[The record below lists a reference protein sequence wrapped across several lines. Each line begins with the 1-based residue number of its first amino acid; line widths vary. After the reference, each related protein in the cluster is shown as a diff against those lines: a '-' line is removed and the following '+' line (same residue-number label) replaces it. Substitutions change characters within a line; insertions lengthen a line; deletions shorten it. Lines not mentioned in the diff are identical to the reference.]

1 MKAMKKIVILF
12 LLTFVLTFNFLPS
25 TSYACSCAQ
34 PGTVHES
41 LEGSNAVFSGK
52 VVEIVDK
59 NEKKFNKSSADLL
72 AVRFEVEETW
82 KGVTQTQVI
91 VYSARDSASCG
102 FEFAL
107 NEEYLVYAKESNG
120 QLGVSLCSRTNS
132 LEAANADIIELGV
145 GTKPSEEVTL
155 NIEGSKGED
164 SIFSNNYFYITL
176 ISAGLLVFLL
186 YVYKRNK
193 K

>member
-1 MKAMKKIVILF
+1 MKKTTIIIL
-12 LLTFVLTFNFLPS
+12 LLAFMLMSNLLPS
-25 TSYACSCAQ
+25 TSYACSCVQ

-41 LEGSNAVFSGK
+41 LEESNAVFSGK
-52 VVEIVDK
+52 VVEIVDE

-91 VYSARDSASCG
+91 VYTARDSASCG

-107 NEEYLVYAKESNG
+107 NDEYLVYAKEIKG
-120 QLGVSLCSRTNS
+120 QLEVSLCSRTNS

-155 NIEGSKGED
+155 NIEGSKDED

-176 ISAGLLVFLL
+176 ISAGILVIVL
-186 YVYKRNK
+186 YVFKRNK